1 MKKSFTKV
9 RNQLTK
15 GIAKVKAT
23 VAIQCD
29 KIMAVMVSFIMGI
42 AVKKAKLALSNERG
56 EGFIDNAIS
65 ILIGVVV
72 GALLLAGLYMLFE
85 DTVLP
90 TLVKRIQEMFNYAG

>member
-1 MKKSFTKV
+1 MKKFFKKV
-9 RNQLTK
+9 RNQLTN
-15 GIAKVKAT
+15 GTVKVTTT

-29 KIMAVMVSFIMGI
+29 KIMAVMVALTMGI
-42 AVKKAKLALSNERG
+42 TVKKAKLALSNNRG

-72 GALLLAGLYMLFE
+72 GALLLAGLYLLFE

-90 TLVKRIQEMFNYAG
+90 TLVKRIEEMFDYAG